1 MEDMMPF
8 RIALFLALLAAFAG
22 VAVGADLEYGHD
34 ALPVMTSDASL
45 IVIIESV
52 VEVPSSVPWVQMF
65 RFHISDRI
73 RGTLLNDHIVAVR
86 SRTTGTLR
94 PPTAARSFAFLS
106 GPLTEENRE
115 DWGITG
121 NEPVFFLVGGK
132 GIVAISSL
140 KRSKG
145 VLDYIT
151 LGSPAPT
158 KASLEWAMTYLTDSS
173 DRFLQ
178 YSAIHQLYR
187 FGGDP
192 EVLNALHNAI
202 KTKALRDKDQQTAI
216 GVMNSSGTPLSTT
229 LVKSIA
235 NNNSLSDPVRWTAK
249 KALTQQELL
258 PP

>member
-1 MEDMMPF
+1 MEGTMPF
-8 RIALFLALLAAFAG
+8 RIALFFGFLAAFAG
-22 VAVGADLEYGHD
+22 VADGGDLEYGYD

-45 IVIIESV
+45 IVIIESAT
-52 VEVPSSVPWVQMF
+52 EMPSPLPWVQMF
-65 RFHISDRI
+65 RFHVSDRI
-73 RGTLLNDHIVAVR
+73 RGTMLSDQVIAVR
-86 SRTTGTLR
+86 SRTTGTL
-94 PPTAARSFAFLS
+94 PPPSAARSFAFLS
-106 GPLTEENRE
+106 GPLTNEERE

-121 NEPVFFLVGGK
+121 NEPVYFLVSGK
-132 GIVAISSL
+132 GIVTISSL
-140 KRSKG
+140 KRSQS
-145 VLDYIT
+145 VLDYIA

-158 KASLEWAMTYLTDSS
+158 KASLEWALTYLTDSS

-202 KTKALRDKDQQTAI
+202 KTKVLRDKDQQTAI
-216 GVMNSSGTPLSTT
+216 GVMTSIGTPLSVT
-229 LVKSIA
+229 LVKSVA
-235 NNNSLSDPVRWTAK
+235 DNNSLSDVVRQTAK